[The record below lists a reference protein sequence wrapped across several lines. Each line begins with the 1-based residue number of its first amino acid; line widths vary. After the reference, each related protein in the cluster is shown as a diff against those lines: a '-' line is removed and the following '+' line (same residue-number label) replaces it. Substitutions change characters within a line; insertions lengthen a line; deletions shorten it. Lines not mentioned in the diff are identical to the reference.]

1 MRNMINLGIIGTNWI
16 TQQFV
21 EAARESGDYTLNAVY
36 SRHIETAKQFAKKNN
51 AKEVFD
57 DLDQFLQRGH
67 LIRSMSHRQIVFILS
82 RQSKLLFIRKT

>member
-1 MRNMINLGIIGTNWI
+1 MINLGIIGTNWI

-57 DLDQFLQRGH
+57 DLD
-67 LIRSMSHRQIVFILS
+67 
-82 RQSKLLFIRKT
+82 